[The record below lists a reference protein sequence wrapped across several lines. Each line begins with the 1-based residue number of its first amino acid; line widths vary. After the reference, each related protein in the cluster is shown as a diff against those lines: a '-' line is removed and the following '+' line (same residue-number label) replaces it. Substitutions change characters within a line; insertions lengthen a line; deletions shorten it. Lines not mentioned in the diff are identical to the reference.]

1 MKNFKDNN
9 ITEKTNTN
17 NFVNNKEDSEFK
29 NNIKKGENC
38 ICNTLLYCKG
48 NVSLESEADEPK
60 NIF

>member
-1 MKNFKDNN
+1 MLKKQKCE
-9 ITEKTNTN
+9 ILP
-17 NFVNNKEDSEFK
+17 FK